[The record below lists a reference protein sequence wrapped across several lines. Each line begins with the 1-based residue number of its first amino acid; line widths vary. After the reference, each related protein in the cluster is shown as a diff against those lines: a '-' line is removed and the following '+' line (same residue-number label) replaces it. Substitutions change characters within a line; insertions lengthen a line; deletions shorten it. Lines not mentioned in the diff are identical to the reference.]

1 MKTERHFKL
10 HGLLILIILILLAAF
25 TNVEIL
31 RRNAEQRARQT
42 AQPVSSPTVPAVT
55 PALRENLS
63 NFENNTIEIFRR
75 VSPSVVSVGNKAIF
89 RDLFGFQL
97 YEIPQGVGSGCVWD
111 KEGHILSNFHVIYE
125 ASSIQVTLQN
135 GANFSAEVVG
145 VDPDHDI
152 AVLQIRAP
160 ESTLTPIP
168 LGTSRDLQVGQN
180 VMAIGNPF
188 GLDTSLSLGI
198 VSALGR
204 SIISMTGRRIYD
216 VIQTDAAINPGNS
229 GGPLLDSTGRL
240 IGLNTAIVTTSGSY
254 AGVGFAVPV
263 DTVRRIVPQLI
274 AFGKVPRVGIGIQTV
289 PDHLTRRAEVVG
301 VAIFNV
307 QPRSPAGRAGLQ
319 GLKQT
324 PRGNIVFGDI
334 LVEVDGSPVK
344 CNNDLAAIMDRHQ
357 AGDIV
362 KMTYLRGN
370 ERLTVELT
378 LENEE

>member
-1 MKTERHFKL
+1 MNIKFKL
-10 HGLLILIILILLAAF
+10 SGFLILVIFILLIAF
-25 TNVEIL
+25 IYVEIL
-31 RRNAEQRARQT
+31 RRNAEQKARSF
-42 AQPVSSPTVPAVT
+42 AQPVSAAALAART
-55 PALRENLS
+55 PAPRENLS

-75 VSPSVVSVGNKAIF
+75 VSSSVVSVGNKAIF
-89 RDLFGFQL
+89 RDLYGFQL
-97 YEIPQGVGSGCVWD
+97 YEIPRGVGSGCVWD
-111 KEGHILSNFHVIYE
+111 KDGHILSNFHVIYE
-125 ASSIQVTLQN
+125 ASAIQVTLQD
-135 GANFSAEVVG
+135 GSSFSAEVVG
-145 VDPDHDI
+145 ADPDHDI
-152 AVLQIRAP
+152 AVLKIRTPA
-160 ESTLTPIP
+160 STLTPIP

-188 GLDTSLSLGI
+188 GLDTSLSMGI

-204 SIISMTGRRIYD
+204 SIVSMTGRRIYD

-229 GGPLLDSTGRL
+229 GGPLLDSAGRL
-240 IGLNTAIVTTSGSY
+240 IGLNTAIVTTSGGY

-289 PDHLTRRAEVVG
+289 PDHFTLQAEVVG
-301 VAIFNV
+301 VAIFKV
-307 QPRSPAGRAGLQ
+307 HPRSPAGRAGLQ

-324 PRGNIVFGDI
+324 SRGKIVLGDI

-344 CNNDLAAIMDRHQ
+344 CNNDLAAIIDRHQ

-362 KMTYLRGN
+362 KMTYLRGK